1 LPNHQEKTSDF
12 ELRICFE
19 FRISNFELSPM
30 TFLAPL
36 FLLGG
41 LAVALPIIFHLI
53 RRTTRE
59 RKSFSSLMFLMPSPP
74 RLTRRSRLEHLLLLL
89 LRCGVLCLLA
99 LGFARPYIKKALDI
113 GQPSG
118 TAKRTVLLVDTSASM
133 RRANLWADARA
144 RAESIVRD
152 ASPADQI
159 ALMTF
164 DRQPHE
170 LVTFDEW
177 NRTAVSE
184 RVALAVRKL
193 TESSPTWSSTHLG
206 EAIINAAETLAD
218 TRGNAVTG
226 PRQIIVI
233 SDLQEGSRIEQ
244 LQGYEWPK
252 GIEVS
257 VEPIKPRRISNA
269 GLHLVTETDD
279 GTTKEATTVRVRV
292 ANSGDSKLDQ
302 FKVGWAG
309 ADGRIFA
316 AQPINVYA
324 PAGQSRILAVPI
336 ITNLPTS
343 MKPNRIILQGDE
355 EDFDNT
361 VYVIPPEQSRMSV
374 SYLGTESEKDPH
386 QPLYFLQRAFQ
397 ETRRT
402 VVRVIQ
408 GNTNQVW
415 SLAILTEAI
424 ADNPAKSLH
433 DDIAKGKT
441 ALCVIKDD
449 RIASTVARLIGVEQ
463 LNVREAQVRNYAM
476 LADID
481 FRHPL
486 FAPFADP
493 RFSDF
498 TKIHFWKYRKLDTSN
513 LPNPRILAKF
523 ESSDPALVEVPV
535 GKGKVFLLTSG
546 WQPEDSQ
553 LALSTKFVPLLYA
566 FLEESGAT
574 APPPAQFYVGDNAPL
589 GPNEAGA
596 VVHTPDGSE
605 LRLSPGEAIFSQ
617 TMTPGIYALGSQPGC
632 RFAVNLDAAES
643 RTAPMPLDE
652 LERLGAP
659 VMHQPSAG
667 TREAARKVRL
677 RNTELEERQKLWRWF
692 LLGTLGILL
701 AETWLAGRTARR
713 APTPEGS
720 TA

>member
-1 LPNHQEKTSDF
+1 MN
-12 ELRICFE
+12 
-19 FRISNFELSPM
+19 
-30 TFLAPL
+30 FLAPL

-41 LAVALPIIFHLI
+41 LAVALPVIFHLI

-89 LRCGVLCLLA
+89 LRCGVLSLLA

-152 ASPADQI
+152 ASPADQV

-170 LVTFDEW
+170 LITFDEW
-177 NRTAVSE
+177 NRTATGE

-193 TESSPTWSSTHLG
+193 AESSPGWSSTHLG

-226 PRQIIVI
+226 PREIIVI

-257 VEPIKPRRISNA
+257 VEPIKPRRVSNA
-269 GLHLVTETDD
+269 GLQLVSETDD
-279 GTTKEATTVRVRV
+279 GSTKEATSVRVRV
-292 ANSGDSKLDQ
+292 ANAADSKLDQ
-302 FKVGWAG
+302 FKVGWAA
-309 ADGRIFA
+309 ADGKSFA
-316 AQPINVYA
+316 AQPVNVYT
-324 PAGQSRILAVPI
+324 PAGQSRIIAVPI
-336 ITNLPTS
+336 ITNVPASL
-343 MKPNRIILQGDE
+343 KPDRIILQGDE

-374 SYLGTESEKDPH
+374 LYPGTESEKDPH

-397 ETRRT
+397 DTRRT
-402 VVRVIQ
+402 SVRVIQ
-408 GNTNQVW
+408 GATNQSW
-415 SLAILTEAI
+415 SLAVVTEAI
-424 ADNPAKSLH
+424 SDSASKSLH
-433 DDIAKGKT
+433 DEIATGKA

-449 RIASTVARLIGVEQ
+449 RIGATIAQLLGIEPLIVH
-463 LNVREAQVRNYAM
+463 EAQVRNYAM
-476 LADID
+476 LAEID

-498 TKIHFWKYRKLDTSN
+498 TKIHFWKYRKLDTN
-513 LPNPRILAKF
+513 GLPNARVLAKF
-523 ESSDPALVEVPV
+523 DTGDPALLEVPV
-535 GKGKVFLLTSG
+535 GKGKVFVLSSG

-566 FLEESGAT
+566 FLEESGAV
-574 APPPAQFYVGDNAPL
+574 APPQAQFYVGDNAPL
-589 GPNEAGA
+589 GPHEAGA
-596 VVHTPDGSE
+596 VVHTPNGSE
-605 LRLSPGEAIFSQ
+605 LRLSPGEATFSQ
-617 TMTPGIYALGSQPGC
+617 TMTPGIYTLGSQAD
-632 RFAVNLDAAES
+632 RIFAVNLDAAES
-643 RTAPMPLDE
+643 RTAPMPVDE

-659 VMHQPSAG
+659 VLHQPTVAS
-667 TREAARKVRL
+667 REAERKVRL

-692 LLGTLGILL
+692 LLGTLGILFI
-701 AETWLAGRTARR
+701 ESWLAGRTAHRI
-713 APTPEGS
+713 PSPE
-720 TA
+720 TAA

>member
-1 LPNHQEKTSDF
+1 MN
-12 ELRICFE
+12 
-19 FRISNFELSPM
+19 
-30 TFLAPL
+30 FLAPL

-41 LAVALPIIFHLI
+41 LAVALPVIFHLI

-99 LGFARPYIKKALDI
+99 LGFARPYLKKALDI
-113 GQPSG
+113 AQPSG

-133 RRANLWADARA
+133 RRPNLWADARA

-159 ALMTF
+159 ALVAF

-170 LVTFDEW
+170 LITFDEW
-177 NRTAVSE
+177 NRTAAGE

-193 TESSPTWSSTHLG
+193 AEMSPGWSSTHLG
-206 EAIINAAETLAD
+206 EAIISAAETLAD

-257 VEPIKPRRISNA
+257 VEPIKPRRVSNA
-269 GLHLVTETDD
+269 GLQLVTDTDD
-279 GTTKEATTVRVRV
+279 GSTKEATSVRVRI
-292 ANSGDSKLDQ
+292 ANSADSKLDQ

-309 ADGRIFA
+309 ADGRSFA

-324 PAGQSRILAVPI
+324 PAGQSRIVAVPI
-336 ITNLPTS
+336 ITNLPAS
-343 MKPNRIILQGDE
+343 MKPDRIILQGDD

-374 SYLGTESEKDPH
+374 LYLGTESEKDPH

-402 VVRVIQ
+402 AVQVVQ
-408 GNTNQVW
+408 GNTNQTW
-415 SLAILTEAI
+415 SLAVVTDAI
-424 ADNPAKSLH
+424 SDGAAKSLH
-433 DDIAKGKT
+433 DDIATGKT
-441 ALCVIKDD
+441 VLCVMKDD
-449 RIASTVARLIGVEQ
+449 RIASTLAQLLGVER
-463 LNVREAQVRNYAM
+463 LNVREAQVHNYAM
-476 LADID
+476 LAEID

-498 TKIHFWKYRKLDTSN
+498 TKIHFWKYRKLDTNN
-513 LPNPRILAKF
+513 LPNARVLAKF
-523 ESSDPALVEVPV
+523 DTGDPALLEIPV
-535 GKGKVFLLTSG
+535 GKGKIFVLSSG

-553 LALSTKFVPLLYA
+553 FALSTKFVPLLYA
-566 FLEESGAT
+566 FLEQSGSV

-605 LRLSPGEAIFSQ
+605 LRLRSDEAIFSQ
-617 TMTPGIYALGSQPGC
+617 TMTPGIYTLGSQPGR

-659 VMHQPSAG
+659 VLHQPTVAS
-667 TREAARKVRL
+667 REAERKVRL

-713 APTPEGS
+713 VPAPEGS

>member
-1 LPNHQEKTSDF
+1 
-12 ELRICFE
+12 
-19 FRISNFELSPM
+19 
-30 TFLAPL
+30 
-36 FLLGG
+36 
-41 LAVALPIIFHLI
+41 
-53 RRTTRE
+53 
-59 RKSFSSLMFLMPSPP
+59 MPSPP

-89 LRCGVLCLLA
+89 LRCAVLCLFA
-99 LGFARPYIKKALDI
+99 LGFARPFIKKALDI

-159 ALMTF
+159 SLMTF

-170 LVTFDEW
+170 LITFDEW
-177 NRTAVSE
+177 NRTAAGE

-193 TESSPTWSSTHLG
+193 AESSPGWSSTHLG
-206 EAIINAAETLAD
+206 EAVINAAETLAD

-226 PRQIIVI
+226 PREIIVI
-233 SDLQEGSRIEQ
+233 SDMQEGSRIEQ

-257 VEPIKPRRISNA
+257 VEPIKPRRVSNA
-269 GLHLVTETDD
+269 GLQLVTETDD
-279 GTTKEATTVRVRV
+279 GSTKEATSVRVRV
-292 ANSGDSKLDQ
+292 ANSADSKLDQ

-309 ADGRIFA
+309 ADGRTFA
-316 AQPINVYA
+316 AQPVNVYA
-324 PAGQSRILAVPI
+324 PASQSRIVAVPL
-336 ITNLPTS
+336 ITNLPAS

-355 EDFDNT
+355 EEFDNT

-374 SYLGTESEKDPH
+374 LYLGAESEKDPH
-386 QPLYFLQRAFQ
+386 QPLYFLQRGFQ
-397 ETRRT
+397 DTRRT
-402 VVRVIQ
+402 AVRVIQ
-408 GNTNQVW
+408 RTNNQPGLSLSSGGEGRAAEAW
-415 SLAILTEAI
+415 SLGIVTETI
-424 ADNPAKSLH
+424 SDTLAKSLH
-433 DDIAKGKT
+433 DEVTTGKV
-441 ALCVIKDD
+441 ALVVMKDEHL
-449 RIASTVARLIGVEQ
+449 APTLGPLLGVER
-463 LNVREAQVRNYAM
+463 LNAHEAQVRNYAM
-476 LADID
+476 LADLD

-498 TKIHFWKYRKLDTSN
+498 TKIHFWKYRKLDTN
-513 LPNPRILAKF
+513 GLPNARVLAKF
-523 ESSDPALVEVPV
+523 DTGDPALLEIPV
-535 GKGKVFLLTSG
+535 GKGKVFVLTSG

-566 FLEESGAT
+566 FLEQSGSV
-574 APPPAQFYVGDNAPL
+574 APPPAQFYVGDTAPL

-605 LRLSPGEAIFSQ
+605 LRLRSDEAIFSQ
-617 TMTPGIYALGSQPGC
+617 TMTPGIYTLGIAHRSADIPVRSNSESGPSRQ
-632 RFAVNLDAAES
+632 FAVNLDAAES

-659 VMHQPSAG
+659 VLHQPTVAAH
-667 TREAARKVRL
+667 EAERKVRL

-692 LLGTLGILL
+692 LLGTMAILF
-701 AETWLAGRTARR
+701 AETWLAGRTARSVP
-713 APTPEGS
+713 APEGS

>member
-1 LPNHQEKTSDF
+1 MN
-12 ELRICFE
+12 
-19 FRISNFELSPM
+19 
-30 TFLAPL
+30 FLAPL
-36 FLLGG
+36 FLVGG
-41 LAVALPIIFHLI
+41 VAVALPVVFHLI

-99 LGFARPYIKKALDI
+99 LGFARPYLKKALDI
-113 GQPSG
+113 GQPSE

-170 LVTFDEW
+170 LITFDEW
-177 NRTAVSE
+177 NRTAAGE

-193 TESSPTWSSTHLG
+193 AETSPGWSSTHLG

-226 PRQIIVI
+226 PRQIVVI

-257 VEPIKPRRISNA
+257 VEPIKARRSNNA
-269 GLHLVTETDD
+269 GLQLVSETDD
-279 GTTKEATTVRVRV
+279 GSTKEATSVRVRV
-292 ANSGDSKLDQ
+292 ANSAESKLDQ
-302 FKVGWAG
+302 FKVGWAA
-309 ADGRIFA
+309 ADGRTFA
-316 AQPINVYA
+316 GQPMNVYT
-324 PAGQSRILAVPI
+324 PAGQSRIIAMPMVTNAVGS
-336 ITNLPTS
+336 T
-343 MKPNRIILQGDE
+343 KADRVILQGDD

-361 VYVIPPEQSRMSV
+361 VYVIPPEKSRLSV
-374 SYLGTESEKDPH
+374 LYLGTESEKDPH

-402 VVRVIQ
+402 AVSVVQ
-408 GNTNQVW
+408 GTNNQPW
-415 SLAILTEAI
+415 SLAVVSEAI
-424 ADNPAKSLH
+424 SDGAGKSLH
-433 DDIAKGKT
+433 DNIVSGKT
-441 ALCVIKDD
+441 VLCIIKDD
-449 RIASTVARLIGVEQ
+449 RIAPTVAQLLGAERLNIH
-463 LNVREAQVRNYAM
+463 EAQVRNYAM
-476 LADID
+476 LAEID

-498 TKIHFWKYRKLDTSN
+498 TKIHFWKYRKLDTN
-513 LPNPRILAKF
+513 GLPNARVLAKF
-523 ESSDPALVEVPV
+523 ETGDPALVEVPV
-535 GKGKVFLLTSG
+535 GKGKVFVLTSG

-566 FLEESGAT
+566 FLEESGAV

-605 LRLSPGEAIFSQ
+605 LRLGSGEAIFSQ
-617 TMTPGIYALGSQPGC
+617 TVTPGIYTLGSQPE
-632 RFAVNLDAAES
+632 RKFAVNLDAAES

-659 VMHQPSAG
+659 VLHHPTVAS
-667 TREAARKVRL
+667 REAERKVRL

-692 LLGTLGILL
+692 LLGTLGVLL

-713 APTPEGS
+713 TPALEAA
-720 TA
+720 TP

>member
-1 LPNHQEKTSDF
+1 MN
-12 ELRICFE
+12 
-19 FRISNFELSPM
+19 
-30 TFLAPL
+30 FLAPL

-41 LAVALPIIFHLI
+41 LAVALPVIFHLI

-133 RRANLWADARA
+133 RRANLWTDART

-159 ALMTF
+159 ALVAF

-170 LVTFDEW
+170 LITFDEW
-177 NRTAVSE
+177 NRTAAGE

-193 TESSPTWSSTHLG
+193 AERSPGWSSTHLG
-206 EAIINAAETLAD
+206 EAIINAAELLAD
-218 TRGNAVTG
+218 TRANAVTG

-233 SDLQEGSRIEQ
+233 SDIQEGSRIEQ

-252 GIEVS
+252 GIEIS
-257 VEPIKPRRISNA
+257 VEPIKSRRVSNA
-269 GLHLVTETDD
+269 GLQLVTEMDD
-279 GTTKEATTVRVRV
+279 GSTTEATSARVRV
-292 ANSGDSKLDQ
+292 ANSADSKLDQ
-302 FKVGWAG
+302 FKVGWAA
-309 ADGRIFA
+309 ADGRTFA
-316 AQPINVYA
+316 GQPINVYT
-324 PAGQSRILAVPI
+324 PAGQSRIIAVPI
-336 ITNLPTS
+336 ITNVPAS
-343 MKPNRIILQGDE
+343 MKPDRIILQGDE
-355 EDFDNT
+355 EEFDNT

-374 SYLGTESEKDPH
+374 LYLGSESEKDPH
-386 QPLYFLQRAFQ
+386 QPLYFMQRGFQ
-397 ETRRT
+397 DTRRT
-402 VVRVIQ
+402 SVRVIQ
-408 GNTNQVW
+408 GTTNEAW
-415 SLAILTEAI
+415 SLAVVTEAI
-424 ADNPAKSLH
+424 SDSVAKSLH
-433 DDIAKGKT
+433 DDVATGKT
-441 ALCVIKDD
+441 VLCVMKDD
-449 RIASTVARLIGVEQ
+449 RIASTVGQLLGVER
-463 LNVREAQVRNYAM
+463 LNVHEAQVRNYAM
-476 LADID
+476 LAEID

-498 TKIHFWKYRKLDTSN
+498 TKIHFWKYRKLDTNN
-513 LPNPRILAKF
+513 LPNARVLAKF
-523 ESSDPALVEVPV
+523 DTGDPALLEVPV
-535 GKGKVFLLTSG
+535 GKGKIFVLSSG

-553 LALSTKFVPLLYA
+553 FALSTKFVPLLYA
-566 FLEESGAT
+566 FLEESGAV

-605 LRLSPGEAIFSQ
+605 LRLGSGEAIFSQ
-617 TMTPGIYALGSQPGC
+617 TMTPGVYTLGSQPGR

-643 RTAPMPLDE
+643 RTAPMPVDE

-659 VMHQPSAG
+659 VLHQPTVAS
-667 TREAARKVRL
+667 REAERKVRL

-692 LLGTLGILL
+692 LLGTLGVLL
-701 AETWLAGRTARR
+701 IETWLAGRTARR
-713 APTPEGS
+713 IPAPEAAT
-720 TA
+720 

>member
-1 LPNHQEKTSDF
+1 MN
-12 ELRICFE
+12 
-19 FRISNFELSPM
+19 
-30 TFLAPL
+30 FLAPL

-41 LAVALPIIFHLI
+41 LAVALPVIFHLI

-89 LRCGVLCLLA
+89 LRCGVLGLLA

-113 GQPSG
+113 AQPSG
-118 TAKRTVLLVDTSASM
+118 TAKRTVLLVDSSASM

-152 ASPADQI
+152 ASPVDQI

-164 DRQPHE
+164 DRQIHE
-170 LVTFDEW
+170 LVNFDEW
-177 NRTAVSE
+177 NRTPAGE

-193 TESSPTWSSTHLG
+193 SETAPGWSSTHLG

-226 PRQIIVI
+226 PRQIIVM
-233 SDLQEGSRIEQ
+233 SDLQEGSRVEQ

-257 VEPIKPRRISNA
+257 VEPIKARRVSNA
-269 GLHLVTETDD
+269 GLQLVTETDD
-279 GTTKEATTVRVRV
+279 GSTKEATSVRVRV
-292 ANSGDSKLDQ
+292 ANSADSKMDQ

-309 ADGRIFA
+309 ADGRTFA

-324 PAGQSRILAVPI
+324 PAGQSRIVAIPL
-336 ITNLPTS
+336 ITNALAG
-343 MKPNRIILQGDE
+343 MKADRILLQGDE

-361 VYVIPPEQSRMSV
+361 IYVIPPQQSAMSV
-374 SYLGTESEKDPH
+374 LYLGAESEKDPH

-402 VVRVIQ
+402 AVRVVQ
-408 GNTNQVW
+408 RGTNQAW
-415 SLAILTEAI
+415 SLAVVTEAI
-424 ADNPAKSLH
+424 SDSAAKSLH
-433 DDIAKGKT
+433 DDVATGKT
-441 ALCVIKDD
+441 VLCVMKDD
-449 RIASTVARLIGVEQ
+449 HIASTVARLLGAER

-476 LADID
+476 LAEID

-498 TKIHFWKYRKLDTSN
+498 TKIHFWKYRKVDAHD
-513 LPNPRILAKF
+513 LPNARTLAKF
-523 ESSDPALVEVPV
+523 ENGDPALLEVPV
-535 GKGKVFLLTSG
+535 AKGKVFVLTSG

-566 FLEESGAT
+566 FLEESGAV
-574 APPPAQFYVGDNAPL
+574 APPAAQFYVGDNVPL
-589 GPNEAGA
+589 GPNEGGS

-605 LRLSPGEAIFSQ
+605 LRLSPREAIFSQ
-617 TMTPGIYALGSQPGC
+617 TMAPGIYTLGADPS
-632 RFAVNLDAAES
+632 RRLAVNLDAAES
-643 RTAPMPLDE
+643 RTAPMALDE

-659 VMHQPSAG
+659 VIHQPTVAAH
-667 TREAARKVRL
+667 EAERKVRL
-677 RNTELEERQKLWRWF
+677 RSTELEERQKLWRWF
-692 LLGTLGILL
+692 LLGTLGVLL
-701 AETWLAGRTARR
+701 AETWLAGRTARKV
-713 APTPEGS
+713 PTPEGS
-720 TA
+720 AA

>member
-1 LPNHQEKTSDF
+1 MN
-12 ELRICFE
+12 
-19 FRISNFELSPM
+19 
-30 TFLAPL
+30 FLAPL

-41 LAVALPIIFHLI
+41 LAVALPVIFHLI

-89 LRCGVLCLLA
+89 LRCAVLCLFA
-99 LGFARPYIKKALDI
+99 LGFARPFIKKALDI
-113 GQPSG
+113 GLPSG

-144 RAESIVRD
+144 RAESLVRD

-170 LVTFDEW
+170 LITFDEW
-177 NRTAVSE
+177 NRTAAGE

-193 TESSPTWSSTHLG
+193 AESSPGWSSTHLG
-206 EAIINAAETLAD
+206 EAVINAAETLAD

-257 VEPIKPRRISNA
+257 VEPVKPRRVSNA
-269 GLHLVTETDD
+269 GLQLVTETDD
-279 GTTKEATTVRVRV
+279 GSTKEATSVRVRV
-292 ANSGDSKLDQ
+292 ANSADSKLDQ
-302 FKVGWAG
+302 FKVGWA
-309 ADGRIFA
+309 ATDSRTFA

-324 PAGQSRILAVPI
+324 PAGQSRIVAVPL
-336 ITNLPTS
+336 ITNVPAS
-343 MKPNRIILQGDE
+343 MKPDRIVLQGDE

-374 SYLGTESEKDPH
+374 LYLGAESEKDPH
-386 QPLYFLQRAFQ
+386 QPLYFLQRGFQ
-397 ETRRT
+397 DTRRT
-402 VVRVIQ
+402 AVRIVQ
-408 GNTNQVW
+408 STTNKIW
-415 SLAILTEAI
+415 SLAVLTEAI
-424 ADNPAKSLH
+424 SDVLAKSVH
-433 DDIAKGKT
+433 DEITTGKV
-441 ALCVIKDD
+441 ALVVMKDEH
-449 RIASTVARLIGVEQ
+449 VAPTLSQLLGVERI
-463 LNVREAQVRNYAM
+463 NVHEAQVRNYAM

-498 TKIHFWKYRKLDTSN
+498 TKIHFWKYRKLETN
-513 LPNPRILAKF
+513 GLPNARVLAKF
-523 ESSDPALVEVPV
+523 DTGDPALLEVPV
-535 GKGKVFLLTSG
+535 GKGKLFLLTSG

-566 FLEESGAT
+566 FLEQSGSVS
-574 APPPAQFYVGDNAPL
+574 PPPVQFYVGDSAPL
-589 GPNEAGA
+589 GPNETGS

-605 LRLSPGEAIFSQ
+605 LRLRSDEAIFSQ
-617 TMTPGIYALGSQPGC
+617 TMTPGIYTLGTANRSADISVRSNSESPLGR
-632 RFAVNLDAAES
+632 RFAVNLDASES

-659 VMHQPSAG
+659 VLHQPTVAS
-667 TREAARKVRL
+667 REAERKVRL

-701 AETWLAGRTARR
+701 VETWLAGRTARR
-713 APTPEGS
+713 LPTSEGS